1 MGATLP
7 THPEQRSPVP
17 RAKLTSVKSP
27 RILTLTALLALAA
40 SPVLAGCG
48 SSGSPSTG
56 NDGARNGAGQTAT
69 NTFEV
74 KDDVSV
80 VEVNSAGGAI
90 SVKVG
95 SGPTIKVTETST
107 FKADKPGRKQSVD
120 GGELVLTSTGC
131 AGGDCSIAYTVE
143 IPSTLSVRLDSAG
156 GTISLSGLTGII
168 DVSTDGG
175 ALSGDGLAPPELTA
189 RTGGGAVEL
198 AVTQAPD
205 RVDIDSGGGNVA
217 LKLTRDGYALDVELE
232 GGQQTGTVK
241 NEAASLHKV
250 HVVTGGG
257 NLTFSQ

>member
-1 MGATLP
+1 MA
-7 THPEQRSPVP
+7 

-27 RILTLTALLALAA
+27 RILTLAALLALAA

-48 SSGSPSTG
+48 SSDTPSGKDGGNTGSNKGT
-56 NDGARNGAGQTAT
+56 AQTAT

-80 VEVNSAGGAI
+80 VEINSAGGAI
-90 SVKVG
+90 TVKVG

-120 GGELVLTSTGC
+120 GGELVLASTGC
-131 AGGDCSIAYTVE
+131 ASGDCSIAYAIE

-168 DVSTDGG
+168 DVSSDGG

-189 RTGGGAVEL
+189 RTGGGTVDL

-205 RVDIDSGGGNVA
+205 RVDVDSGGGNVT
-217 LKLTRDGYALDVELE
+217 LKLTKDGYALDVELE
-232 GGQQTGTVK
+232 GGQQSGTVK
-241 NEAASLHKV
+241 SEAGSLHKV

-257 NLTFSQ
+257 NLTFNQ

>member
-1 MGATLP
+1 MA
-7 THPEQRSPVP
+7 

-27 RILTLTALLALAA
+27 RILTLAALLALAA

-48 SSGSPSTG
+48 SSGTPSTG
-56 NDGARNGAGQTAT
+56 KSGGTPGTAT

-80 VEVNSAGGAI
+80 VEINSAGGAI

-120 GGELVLTSTGC
+120 GGELVLASTGC
-131 AGGDCSIAYTVE
+131 ASGDCSIAYVVE
-143 IPSTLSVRLDSAG
+143 IPSTLSVRLDSSG
-156 GTISLSGLTGII
+156 GAITLSGLTGII
-168 DVSTDGG
+168 DVSSDGG

-205 RVDIDSGGGNVA
+205 RVDVDSGGGNVT
-217 LKLTRDGYALDVELE
+217 LKLTKDGYALDVELD
-232 GGQQTGTVK
+232 GGQQSGTVK
-241 NEAASLHKV
+241 SEDASLHKV

-257 NLTFSQ
+257 NLTFGQ